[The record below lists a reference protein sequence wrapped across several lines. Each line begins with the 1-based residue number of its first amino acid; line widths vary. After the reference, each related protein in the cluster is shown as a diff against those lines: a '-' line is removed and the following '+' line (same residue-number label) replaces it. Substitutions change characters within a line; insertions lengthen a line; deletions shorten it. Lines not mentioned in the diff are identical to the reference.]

1 MPEPAAVGSSTFL
14 SPVEAELQPARV
26 RAAKAPARIILGRS
40 FTPPLCDTHERRHP
54 GPTGFT
60 ENGHDLIADPTAGTD
75 MSATA
80 VP

>member
-1 MPEPAAVGSSTFL
+1 L
-14 SPVEAELQPARV
+14 SPVVADLQPARV
-26 RAAKAPARIILGRS
+26 RVAKAPARIILGRS

-60 ENGHDLIADPTAGTD
+60 ENGHDLIAHPTAGTD
-75 MSATA
+75 MSAMA

>member
-1 MPEPAAVGSSTFL
+1 L

-26 RAAKAPARIILGRS
+26 RVAKAPARIILGRS

-60 ENGHDLIADPTAGTD
+60 ENGHDLIAHPTAGTD
-75 MSATA
+75 MSAMA
-80 VP
+80 GP

>member
-1 MPEPAAVGSSTFL
+1 L

-26 RAAKAPARIILGRS
+26 RVAKAPARIILGRS
-40 FTPPLCDTHERRHP
+40 FTPPVCDTHERRHP

-60 ENGHDLIADPTAGTD
+60 ENGHDLIAHPTAGTD
-75 MSATA
+75 MSAMA

>member
-1 MPEPAAVGSSTFL
+1 MPEPAAVGPSTL
-14 SPVEAELQPARV
+14 LPSVEAVLQPARV

-40 FTPPLCDTHERRHP
+40 FIPPLCDTHERRHS

-60 ENGHDLIADPTAGTD
+60 ENGHDLIADPTADTD
-75 MSATA
+75 LSATA